1 MKKILL
7 LIICCL
13 GLVSCEY
20 DYKNVLYKNAYYAVA
35 KVNDSIVAII
45 PSQYGL
51 KEEGVKFVN
60 IKYIN
65 NENFIVVKE

>member
-20 DYKNVLYKNAYYAVA
+20 DYKNVLYKNTYYAVA
-35 KVNDSIVAII
+35 KVNDSIVAVI

-51 KEEGVKFVN
+51 KDGVKFVN
-60 IKYIN
+60 IKNIN
-65 NENFIVVKE
+65 NENSIVVEK

>member
-13 GLVSCEY
+13 GLVSCERENIIFANTNY
-20 DYKNVLYKNAYYAVA
+20 VVA
-35 KVNDSIVAII
+35 KVNDSVVAVI
-45 PSQYGL
+45 PSRDGV

-60 IKYIN
+60 INHIN
-65 NENFIVVKE
+65 NENSIVVKK

>member
-20 DYKNVLYKNAYYAVA
+20 DYKNIVYKNTYYTVA
-35 KVNDSIVAII
+35 KVNDSVVAVI
-45 PSQYGL
+45 PSRDGL

-60 IKYIN
+60 INHIQDEYK
-65 NENFIVVKE
+65 IVDKK

>member
-20 DYKNVLYKNAYYAVA
+20 DYKNIVYKNTYYTVA
-35 KVNDSIVAII
+35 KVNDSIVAVI

-60 IKYIN
+60 INHIQDEYKID
-65 NENFIVVKE
+65 K

>member
-13 GLVSCEY
+13 GLVSCERENIIFANTIY
-20 DYKNVLYKNAYYAVA
+20 VVA
-35 KVNDSIVAII
+35 KVNDSVVAVI
-45 PSQYGL
+45 PSRDGV

-60 IKYIN
+60 INHIN
-65 NENFIVVKE
+65 NENFSVVKK

>member
-13 GLVSCEY
+13 GLVSCERENIIFANTNY
-20 DYKNVLYKNAYYAVA
+20 VVA
-35 KVNDSIVAII
+35 KVNDSVVAVI
-45 PSQYGL
+45 PSRDGV

-60 IKYIN
+60 INHIQDEHKIDN
-65 NENFIVVKE
+65 

>member
-51 KEEGVKFVN
+51 KEKGVKFVN
-60 IKYIN
+60 IKNIQDVYKI
-65 NENFIVVKE
+65 EN